1 MVFWNTLLV
10 LSAALLVASQSSSSA
25 GTPTQSGVVLPSSTA
40 GLDPCMDTCFEEAAG
55 ANGCAIDDV
64 NCACASAQLQAD
76 LTECLD
82 AECSAFA
89 APQAQGLM
97 AQLCN
102 KVRIVA
108 TGTVTPGHLSLS
120 PSSTGAIPTT
130 QKSNSPATS
139 STGAV
144 PKTPVRNQQSSSPAT
159 SSTGALPKTPVKNQ
173 QSSSPASMVLGAYL
187 TSVVFATA
195 VVGPLVW
202 GWI

>member
-40 GLDPCMDTCFEEAAG
+40 GLDPCMETCFEEAAG
-55 ANGCAIDDV
+55 ANGCSIDDV

-76 LTECLD
+76 LTECMD

-89 APQAQGLM
+89 APQAQGLL

-102 KVRIVA
+102 KVRVVA

-120 PSSTGAIPTT
+120 SSSPSALPT
-130 QKSNSPATS
+130 A
-139 STGAV
+139 
-144 PKTPVRNQQSSSPAT
+144 PVRNQQSSA
-159 SSTGALPKTPVKNQ
+159 
-173 QSSSPASMVLGAYL
+173 PASMVLGAYL
-187 TSVVFATA
+187 TSVAFTTA
-195 VVGPLVW
+195 VMGPLVW
-202 GWI
+202 GWM